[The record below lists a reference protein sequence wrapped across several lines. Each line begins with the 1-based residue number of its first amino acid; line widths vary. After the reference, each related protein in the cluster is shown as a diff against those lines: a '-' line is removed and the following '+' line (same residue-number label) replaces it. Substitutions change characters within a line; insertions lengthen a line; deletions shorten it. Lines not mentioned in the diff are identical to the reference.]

1 MREYW
6 IKYFPTFAFL
16 GTAIGFVVEEW
27 RLNLT
32 LLVVCI
38 SFVVIFLLSGFEEI
52 KFNNLKLFR
61 WFLIASLPG
70 SFINL
75 YIGNNPILPLTQV
88 IGVAIFWSTVL
99 MILSYSAFSLTST
112 FLIYL
117 QSAKIAAFVG
127 IMQQCAYQIEFT
139 YFWDLRWV
147 LVGAA
152 EPTISGDFLRVSS
165 FFTEPSYFAVFLMPA
180 LYFSIL
186 RLTNSSQLL
195 SYFSS
200 FIFIIALINTFSAIG
215 YVGLFLCLAITIK
228 FSVRKIIVPAA
239 VIIALISIGLASSEI
254 SSRFSKDAILNSSEI
269 SGKENISVLSN
280 LVNLNI
286 SRHMINDHP
295 IFGVGLGAYRTHSLD
310 YLEQLN
316 FAELDSANLPSDILE
331 NLTLADGGS
340 MYLRLLPEL
349 GIIGLLLFF
358 YPLLNEKRNKL
369 VGNERYISNAALLF
383 VAVYSIRSGQL
394 IRFELLY
401 FSALYA
407 LAEFGPV
414 FQKSDLIRK
423 GEDMIEKIMWG
434 DKQLALIVRQNY
446 KSDGIEFFTPSTYSQ
461 QLGYMNRPAG
471 YVIPPHIHNPVKRE
485 VEYTKEVLII
495 KRGVV
500 RVDFYAED
508 QSYLHSSLLYQGDI
522 ILLAFGGHGFEILKD
537 AEILEVKQGPYA
549 GDQDKTRFSS
559 ISSSQIVIKDTS

>member
-1 MREYW
+1 MRGCW
-6 IKYFPTFAFL
+6 IKYFPPIAFL

-38 SFVVIFLLSGFEEI
+38 SFVVIFISGEFKEI
-52 KFNNLKLFR
+52 KFNNLKIFR

-70 SFINL
+70 LFVNL
-75 YIGNNPILPLTQV
+75 YIGNNPFLPLTQI
-88 IGVAIFWSTVL
+88 IGITIFWLTVL
-99 MILSYSAFSLTST
+99 MIFSYSEFSLTST
-112 FLIYL
+112 FSIYL
-117 QSAKIAAFVG
+117 YSAKIAAFVG
-127 IMQQCAYQIEFT
+127 IMQQCAYQIELP

-147 LVGAA
+147 LIGAA

-215 YVGLFLCLAITIK
+215 YIGLFLCLVTAIK
-228 FSVRKIIVPAA
+228 FSVRTIIVPAA

-254 SSRFSKDAILNSSEI
+254 SSRFSKNAILNSSEL
-269 SGKENISVLSN
+269 SAKENISVLNN
-280 LVNLNI
+280 LVNFNI
-286 SRHMINDHP
+286 SGNMFNDHP

-310 YLEQLN
+310 YLERLN
-316 FAELDSANLPSDILE
+316 FTELDSADLPSDILE

-349 GIIGLLLFF
+349 GIMGLLLFF
-358 YPLLNEKRNKL
+358 YPLFNAKRNKL

-383 VAVYSIRSGQL
+383 LLIYSIRSGQL
-394 IRFELLY
+394 IRFELIY

-407 LAEFGPV
+407 LAQFGPV
-414 FQKSDLIRK
+414 FKQGNLIRN
-423 GEDMIEKIMWG
+423 GEI
-434 DKQLALIVRQNY
+434 
-446 KSDGIEFFTPSTYSQ
+446 
-461 QLGYMNRPAG
+461 
-471 YVIPPHIHNPVKRE
+471 
-485 VEYTKEVLII
+485 
-495 KRGVV
+495 
-500 RVDFYAED
+500 
-508 QSYLHSSLLYQGDI
+508 
-522 ILLAFGGHGFEILKD
+522 
-537 AEILEVKQGPYA
+537 
-549 GDQDKTRFSS
+549 
-559 ISSSQIVIKDTS
+559 